1 MPRNKLALTLVS
13 LLILLSGAG
22 IFVYLKFFHTPDP
35 AKLVGLFP
43 PGDAPTL
50 FVNVDSLRSIGVLDT
65 LAGKAGSED
74 PEYKKFVTA
83 TGFDYRRHLKA
94 AALRFRRSE
103 TLMVIDGEFDFDKL
117 EAYAKASNGRCA
129 NHLCSMTGSTPQR
142 QISWL
147 PMKGG
152 MLGLAV
158 STDPMAA
165 ALLAGSPAPPDHPLP
180 RQAVWLEV
188 PGAELH
194 GGPGLPP
201 GLSAL
206 LSNLEGAQR
215 ATLAIVPAPTG
226 FALTLDAPC
235 PTTESANQVVTR
247 LRKNTEL
254 FQKLLARENRKPDPA
269 DLSGILANGSFQ
281 VVNTSAQGR
290 WPFSLGLL
298 Q

>member
-1 MPRNKLALTLVS
+1 VPSNKLVLTLLA
-13 LLILLSGAG
+13 LLLVIAGAG
-22 IFVYLKFFHTPDP
+22 VFVYLKFFHGPDP
-35 AKLVGLFP
+35 ARLVGLFP

-50 FVNVDSLRSIGVLDT
+50 FVNVDTLRSIGVLDM
-65 LAGKAGSED
+65 LAGKAGSEE
-74 PEYKKFVTA
+74 PEYKKFVA
-83 TGFDYRRHLKA
+83 STGFDYRRHLKA

-103 TLMVIDGEFDFDKL
+103 TLMVIDAEFDFDKL

-165 ALLAGSPAPPDHPLP
+165 ALLSATPAPLDHPLP
-180 RQAVWLEV
+180 KQAVWLEV
-188 PGAELH
+188 PGTELH

-206 LSNLEGAQR
+206 LSNLEGAHR
-215 ATLAIVPAPTG
+215 ATLAIVPSATDLS
-226 FALTLDAPC
+226 LTLDAPC
-235 PTTESANQVVTR
+235 PTAETATQVVTR
-247 LRKNTEL
+247 LRQNTEL
-254 FQKLLARENRKPDPA
+254 FQKLLARENRNPDPS
-269 DLSGILANGSFQ
+269 DLSGILANGTFQ
-281 VVNTSAQGR
+281 VVNSSAQGR
-290 WPFSLGLL
+290 WPFSLGIFN
-298 Q
+298 